1 MNASLPLRV
10 MVLDV
15 WNEVRIDAPATA
27 RVAEIKQRALE
38 QTRIPRSAEAYVLKH
53 RGWEVAESATLA
65 EAGIGPNAALIVL
78 PRRRQ
83 PVR

>member
-1 MNASLPLRV
+1 MNSLPLRV
-10 MVLDV
+10 MVLDA
-15 WNEVRIDAPATA
+15 WDEVRIDAPATA
-27 RVAEIKQRALE
+27 RVAEIKQQALE
-38 QTRIPRSAEAYVLKH
+38 RSRITRSAEAYVVKH
-53 RGWEVAESATLA
+53 RGWEVAEGATLA

>member
-1 MNASLPLRV
+1 
-10 MVLDV
+10 MVLDA
-15 WNEVRIDAPATA
+15 WDEVRIDAPATA
-27 RVAEIKQRALE
+27 RVADIKQRALE
-38 QTRIPRSAEAYVLKH
+38 ETRITRAPESYVLKH
-53 RGWEVAESATLA
+53 RGWEVPEGATLS